1 MSFYLI
7 ATRVVLIS
15 LSFRYK
21 ITLVDRHKIPRDK
34 GCIMASNHTKLS
46 DGFLILAGFRKTV
59 QFMAKEELFEN
70 KFLGAI
76 LRGLRA
82 FPVKRGAGDNS
93 ALNTAIDLL
102 QNGGYLGIFP
112 EGTRTKDGTVGRA
125 KSGTVVIA
133 SRAKADILPIGIY
146 YGNKRLF
153 RRQVTVVYGD
163 LIEYS
168 QICQS
173 EPPKKSEL
181 RSASALLMSR
191 ISDSI
196 EIGREL
202 ESKTKYGNKGTEIT
216 KITPIKE
223 KKVVKSSSNTETS
236 NEKNGEVKE

>member
-15 LSFRYK
+15 LSFRYR

-82 FPVKRGAGDNS
+82 FPVKRGAGDKS

-112 EGTRTKDGTVGRA
+112 EGTRTKDGTLGRA

-133 SRAKADILPIGIY
+133 SKAKSDILPIGIY
-146 YGNKRLF
+146 YGKKRIF
-153 RRQVTVVYGD
+153 RRQLTVVYGD
-163 LIEYS
+163 LIKYED
-168 QICQS
+168 IIQS

-181 RSASALLMSR
+181 RAASGLLMSK
-191 ISDSI
+191 ISDLI
-196 EIGREL
+196 DVG
-202 ESKTKYGNKGTEIT
+202 
-216 KITPIKE
+216 KE
-223 KKVVKSSSNTETS
+223 MEGKS
-236 NEKNGEVKE
+236 